1 MFYIACPVTY
11 MKAAPRWVF
20 PLLFLAR
27 GMLTLKGAGWT
38 LGAETETEAHP
49 GKLGSFLL
57 C

>member
-11 MKAAPRWVF
+11 LKAAPRWVF